1 MCFHTWAKDYVKYDG
16 HNVERIHIFLSGSR
30 GTTDVSH
37 LVKVLYNAISKAL
50 LCQCEDPEKSRV
62 LLLEPTGMS
71 AANIGGNTI
80 HSDLGIKPGIKLL
93 GLKDKSKVTLR
104 NRLSEVKLLII
115 DELFMVSS
123 ELSTDINSS
132 LGEIFMMIP
141 EKAFAVLSV
150 TTVTEL
156 LQLPPFREKLI
167 SSQFSD
173 KDSMKHLLGLQLWH
187 LSKNPELIEVVR

>member
-1 MCFHTWAKDYVKYDG
+1 MLW
-16 HNVERIHIFLSGSR
+16 
-30 GTTDVSH
+30 
-37 LVKVLYNAISKAL
+37 
-50 LCQCEDPEKSRV
+50 QCEDPEKSRV
-62 LLLEPTGMS
+62 LLPEPTGIS

-80 HSDLGIKPGIKLL
+80 DSDLGIKPGIKLL

-115 DELFMVSS
+115 DELFIVSS

-187 LSKNPELIEVVR
+187 LSKNPELTEVVR

>member
-50 LCQCEDPEKSRV
+50 LWQCEDPEKSRV
-62 LLLEPTGMS
+62 LLPEPTGIS
-71 AANIGGNTI
+71 AANIGENTI
-80 HSDLGIKPGIKLL
+80 DSDLGIKPGIKLL

-115 DELFMVSS
+115 DELFIVSS
-123 ELSTDINSS
+123 ELSRDINSS

-187 LSKNPELIEVVR
+187 LSKNPELTEVVR